1 MSKNN
6 NKHIVPYKTYGMVLA
21 ALLFLTL
28 LTVLITRIQL
38 GPFNTAA
45 AMAIASLKG
54 LIVLLYFMHL
64 KFDKKIYAIMV
75 AIVMI
80 VFVAVILIT
89 FFDYLYR

>member
-6 NKHIVPYKTYGMVLA
+6 NKHIVPYKTYFLVLG
-21 ALLFLTL
+21 ALLFFTL

-38 GPFNTAA
+38 GPLNTAA
-45 AMAIASLKG
+45 ALLIASIKG

-64 KFDKKIYAIMV
+64 KFDQKIYAIMV
-75 AIVMI
+75 GIVMTVFAALI
-80 VFVAVILIT
+80 VIT